1 MKVTVETKKGL
12 EKNLKVF
19 VDKNTINKEL
29 DVKYDQLKND
39 VVLKGFRPGKVPKDL
54 IKRQFGKAIYG
65 EVIDKILK
73 ETTTKALDEKKI
85 KAFFITNKVKCNLY
99 NLIFFGWIRLI
110 KFNLREEIMKKII
123 SLMFAAFLVFG
134 FISKANAKTLKCQ
147 TVLNTK
153 ADEVKMLK
161 DFTDTVTAL
170 TDGSLK
176 FEILPA
182 GAVVGVKETLDAVD
196 KGLIDCGFA
205 WTHYWS
211 GDHPAAMLFGS
222 PVAGGGVGI
231 DNLAFLSWFQY
242 GGGKELYDRLWKEM
256 GRDIKG
262 FMLQPVGP
270 EALGW
275 FPKPIKDMADFR
287 KYKFRT
293 PPGIPGQ
300 TYKDIGIASVAMG
313 GGDIL
318 PALEAGTIDAAE
330 WCCPKPDLT
339 FGFQKVLKHYYL
351 QGLHQVVV
359 NADFYITGKTYKA
372 MTAHEKKSLEVAANA
387 SLAKSLSYRIYENGK
402 ALQEL
407 TTKHG
412 VILEDTPSDYFKE
425 YMAAAKAT
433 LNKNAEQNKFFKE
446 VYDSMKE
453 FADVAVP
460 FWSGAQMSNAKLGM
474 AHAATLK

>member
-1 MKVTVETKKGL
+1 
-12 EKNLKVF
+12 
-19 VDKNTINKEL
+19 
-29 DVKYDQLKND
+29 
-39 VVLKGFRPGKVPKDL
+39 
-54 IKRQFGKAIYG
+54 
-65 EVIDKILK
+65 
-73 ETTTKALDEKKI
+73 
-85 KAFFITNKVKCNLY
+85 
-99 NLIFFGWIRLI
+99 
-110 KFNLREEIMKKII
+110 MKKII
-123 SLMFAAFLVFG
+123 SLFLGIALFIG
-134 FISKANAKTLKCQ
+134 FTVSANAAKTLKCQ
-147 TVLNTK
+147 TVISAK

-161 DFTDTVTAL
+161 DWGQDITDL
-170 TDGSLK
+170 TNGEIK

-211 GDHPAAMLFGS
+211 GEHPAAMLFGS
-222 PVAGGGVGI
+222 PVAGAGVGI
-231 DNLAFLSWFQY
+231 DNIAFLSWFQY
-242 GGGKELYDRLWKEM
+242 GGGQELYDQLWKEM
-256 GRDIKG
+256 KRDIKG

-275 FPKPIKDMADFR
+275 FKEPINSMDDFR

-300 TYKDIGIASVAMG
+300 TYKDIGVASVAMG

-330 WCCPKPDLT
+330 WCCPKPDMT

-359 NADFYITGKTYKA
+359 NADIYINGKVYRSLTPLQKKA
-372 MTAHEKKSLEVAANA
+372 FEVASTA
-387 SLAKSLSYRIYENGK
+387 SLSKSMSYRIYENGK
-402 ALQEL
+402 ALHEL

-412 VILEDTPSDYFKE
+412 VILHDTPADYFPA
-425 YMAAAKAT
+425 YMAAAKAS
-433 LNKNAEQNKFFKE
+433 LEKNAAKNKFFAK
-446 VYDSMKE
+446 VWQSQKD
-453 FADVAVP
+453 FADIAVP